1 MGKLCENTG
10 LSQGL
15 AWGQR
20 FSQEQTKAPATV
32 YRVCILRTLLYIM
45 KTSVQEVSL
54 ALTNALYSVL
64 GLASE
69 CT

>member
-1 MGKLCENTG
+1 MGELCENTE

-32 YRVCILRTLLYIM
+32 YRVCILITVVYNENICARG
-45 KTSVQEVSL
+45 V
-54 ALTNALYSVL
+54 ALSDQ
-64 GLASE
+64 
-69 CT
+69 